1 MKGYKSKI
9 SRMTSEVSDFSTA
22 TRPRDHLSPGLFYR
36 ITRCSRTLAFLLSQ
50 SQTGLGQ
57 FSDWLAQTRERERN
71 RHQVLSL
78 NGLPMEND
86 FKHYR
91 SVSAWCD
98 QFHSKMSYPA
108 ADKCET
114 HSNRMINDSGAQ
126 LHVQYAALEWNCR
139 INPLHLNPEC
149 QTELFSNSFQLTANQ
164 PFAQHH

>member
-9 SRMTSEVSDFSTA
+9 SRMTSEVSGFSTA
-22 TRPRDHLSPGLFYR
+22 TRPWDHLSPGLFYR
-36 ITRCSRTLAFLLSQ
+36 ITRCSRTTCLL
-50 SQTGLGQ
+50 TEPITDGPRPVFRLIGPNKKEG
-57 FSDWLAQTRERERN
+57 D
-71 RHQVLSL
+71 RHRVLSL

-98 QFHSKMSYPA
+98 QFRSKMSYPA